1 MRKTKDD
8 MTLQGLSNTEFSEND
23 GTGNADNADNMTDA
37 PKTDDTKGVFVYIGP
52 SIRGVITNGRVF
64 KGTKTQILERLSG
77 GIEKYPL
84 IAKFIFRDKDVA
96 AAREKL
102 SDKKGSVHVAYNRLL
117 DMINDAGTHKEG

>member
-8 MTLQGLSNTEFSEND
+8 MTLQDLSDTELFEN
-23 GTGNADNADNMTDA
+23 GSTESADNTDDVTDA
-37 PKTDDTKGVFVYIGP
+37 PKTDDTKGVFVYLGP
-52 SIRGVITNGRVF
+52 SIRGVVTNGRVF
-64 KGTKTQILERLSG
+64 MGTKAEIYERLSG

-84 IAKFIFRDKDVA
+84 IAKFIFRDRDVA

-102 SDKKGSVHVAYNRLL
+102 SDKKGAVYVAYNRLM